1 MRKKKNNNI
10 NSTSISPFSLL
21 FIFSSIASQL
31 PMSGPGSAAKDS
43 LQRFHTRLKP
53 TFWTIVGQTQDAHS
67 RPLRGK
73 KTSNSNKKK
82 LPSLL
87 WARGW
92 TLHHFLALSLS
103 LSRSLSLF
111 FFFFFFSKRGIRD
124 LEMTMLARTIRTILS
139 SWSSQCRTR
148 RRLG

>member
-111 FFFFFFSKRGIRD
+111 FFFFFSKRGIRD